1 MKTFKVHPTRKEYR
15 TEYLLS
21 NDWRQKSTIVLNRD
35 KVCYICQR
43 NSATDAHHLTYER
56 LGVENLETDLIGVCR
71 ICHNRIHNHEL
82 LQEITDK
89 NELRQIFFKSYKKY
103 TIKENLFNKIKSLN
117 RDSLLLIAGFFKI
130 SLNDLNTL
138 KNKEVDFFTMQ
149 KVFKLLN
156 CPKKFKQNK
165 KTKKQTRGPN
175 YVLYE
180 LKKEKDE
187 FKKAKKEAKKLINN
201 TLKLI
206 SQKQKNILLTFRN
219 KRDILF
225 DSLKLI
231 KSKQI
236 AFYTLEKEL
245 FDLINAQKLNKDL
258 VPVVKEC
265 YLTLKKDA
273 SMVQW
278 LT

>member
-1 MKTFKVHPTRKEYR
+1 METFKVHPTRKEYR

-21 NDWRQKSTIVLNRD
+21 NDWRQKSSIILDRD
-35 KVCYICQR
+35 KICYICQKQP
-43 NSATDAHHLTYER
+43 ATDAHHLTYER
-56 LGVENLETDLIGVCR
+56 LGVENLDTDLIGICR
-71 ICHNRIHNHEL
+71 NCHNRIHKHEL
-82 LQEITDK
+82 LQEIK
-89 NELRQIFFKSYKKY
+89 NKDELRQIFFKSYKKY

-117 RDSLLLIAGFFKI
+117 RDSLLLIAGIFKI
-130 SLNDLNTL
+130 SLNDLKIL

-156 CPKKFKQNK
+156 CPKKFKQIKNP
-165 KTKKQTRGPN
+165 KKQSRGPN

-187 FKKAKKEAKKLINN
+187 FKKAKKEAKKLIDDI
-201 TLKLI
+201 LKLT

-231 KSKQI
+231 KSKQT

-245 FDLINAQKLNKDL
+245 FDLINTQKLNKDL
-258 VPVVKEC
+258 ITVIKEC
-265 YLTLKKDA
+265 YLTLRKDA

>member
-1 MKTFKVHPTRKEYR
+1 METYKVHLTRKEYR

-21 NDWRQKSTIVLNRD
+21 DDWRQKSSIILNRD
-35 KVCYICQR
+35 KICYICQKQ
-43 NSATDAHHLTYER
+43 SATDAHHLTYER

-71 ICHNRIHNHEL
+71 NCHNRIHNYEL
-82 LQEITDK
+82 LQEITNKD
-89 NELRQIFFKSYKKY
+89 ELRQIFFKSYKKY
-103 TIKENLFNKIKSLN
+103 IIKENLFNKIKSLN
-117 RDSLLLIAGFFKI
+117 RDSLLLIAGLFKI
-130 SLNDLNTL
+130 SLNDLKIL

-156 CPKKFKQNK
+156 CPKKFKQ
-165 KTKKQTRGPN
+165 TKKIKKQSRGPN

-187 FKKAKKEAKKLINN
+187 LKKAKKEAKKLINN
-201 TLKLI
+201 TLKLVA
-206 SQKQKNILLTFRN
+206 QKEKNILLTFRN
-219 KRDILF
+219 KKDILF

-231 KSKQI
+231 KSKQT
-236 AFYTLEKEL
+236 AFYTIEKEL
-245 FDLINAQKLNKDL
+245 FDLINAQKLNKEL
-258 VPVVKEC
+258 IPVIKEC
-265 YLTLKKDA
+265 YLTLRKDA

>member
-1 MKTFKVHPTRKEYR
+1 METFKVHPTRKEYR

-21 NDWRQKSTIVLNRD
+21 DDWRQKSSIILNRD
-35 KVCYICQR
+35 KICYICQKQ
-43 NSATDAHHLTYER
+43 SATDAHHLTYER

-71 ICHNRIHNHEL
+71 TCHNRIHNHEL
-82 LQEITDK
+82 LQEIINKD
-89 NELRQIFFKSYKKY
+89 ELRQIFFKSYKRY
-103 TIKENLFNKIKSLN
+103 IIKENLFNKIKSLN
-117 RDSLLLIAGFFKI
+117 RDSLLLIAGLFKI
-130 SLNDLNTL
+130 SLSDLNIL

-156 CPKKFKQNK
+156 CPKKFKQ
-165 KTKKQTRGPN
+165 TKKVKKQSRGPS

-187 FKKAKKEAKKLINN
+187 FKRAKKEAKNLINN

-206 SQKQKNILLTFRN
+206 TQKEKNILLTFRN
-219 KRDILF
+219 KKDILF

-231 KSKQI
+231 KSKQA

-245 FDLINAQKLNKDL
+245 FDLINTQKLNKDL
-258 VPVVKEC
+258 IPVVKEC

>member
-1 MKTFKVHPTRKEYR
+1 METFKVHPTRKEYR

-21 NDWRQKSTIVLNRD
+21 NDWRQKSSIILNRD
-35 KVCYICQR
+35 KICYICQKQP
-43 NSATDAHHLTYER
+43 ATDAHHLTYER
-56 LGVENLETDLIGVCR
+56 LGVENLETDIIGVCR
-71 ICHNRIHNHEL
+71 NCHNRIHKHEL
-82 LQEITDK
+82 LQKIK
-89 NELRQIFFKSYKKY
+89 NKDELRQVFLKSYKKY
-103 TIKENLFNKIKSLN
+103 TIKENLYNKIKSLN
-117 RDSLLLIAGFFKI
+117 RDSLLLITGIFKI
-130 SLNDLNTL
+130 SLNDLKTL

-149 KVFKLLN
+149 NVFKLLN
-156 CPKKFKQNK
+156 YPKKFKHIK
-165 KTKKQTRGPN
+165 KTKKQPRGPN

-201 TLKLI
+201 TIKLI

-219 KRDILF
+219 NRDILF

-231 KSKQI
+231 KSKQT

-258 VPVVKEC
+258 IPAVKEC

>member
-15 TEYLLS
+15 TEYLFS
-21 NDWRQKSTIVLNRD
+21 DDWRQKSSIILNRD
-35 KVCYICQR
+35 KICYICR
-43 NSATDAHHLTYER
+43 KNSATDAHHLTYER
-56 LGVENLETDLIGVCR
+56 LGIENLETDLIGVCR
-71 ICHNRIHNHEL
+71 ACHNRIHKHEL
-82 LQEITDK
+82 LQEIK
-89 NELRQIFFKSYKKY
+89 NKDELRQIFFKSYKRY
-103 TIKENLFNKIKSLN
+103 TIKESLYNKIKSLN
-117 RDSLLLIAGFFKI
+117 RDSLLLIAGIFKI
-130 SLNDLNTL
+130 SLNDLNIL

-156 CPKKFKQNK
+156 CPKKFKQ
-165 KTKKQTRGPN
+165 TKKIKKQSQGTS

-187 FKKAKKEAKKLINN
+187 FKKAKKEAKNLINN
-201 TLKLI
+201 TLKLAV
-206 SQKQKNILLTFRN
+206 QKEKNILLTFRN

-231 KSKQI
+231 KSKQA

-245 FDLINAQKLNKDL
+245 FDLINTQKLNKDL
-258 VPVVKEC
+258 IPVVREC
-265 YLTLKKDA
+265 YLTLRKDA

>member
-1 MKTFKVHPTRKEYR
+1 METFKVHPTRKEYR

-21 NDWRQKSTIVLNRD
+21 NDWRQKSFIVLDRD
-35 KVCYICQR
+35 KICYICQKQL
-43 NSATDAHHLTYER
+43 ATDAHHLTYER

-71 ICHNRIHNHEL
+71 NCHNRIHKHEL
-82 LQEITDK
+82 LQEIK
-89 NELRQIFFKSYKKY
+89 NKDELRQIFFKSYKKY

-117 RDSLLLIAGFFKI
+117 RDSLLLIAGIFKI
-130 SLNDLNTL
+130 SLNDLKKL

-156 CPKKFKQNK
+156 YPKKFKQIKKNK
-165 KTKKQTRGPN
+165 KQSRGPN

-187 FKKAKKEAKKLINN
+187 FKKAKKEAKKLINDI
-201 TLKLI
+201 LKLI

-219 KRDILF
+219 KRDTLF

-231 KSKQI
+231 KSKQT

-245 FDLINAQKLNKDL
+245 FDLINTQKLNKDL
-258 VPVVKEC
+258 IPVIKEC
-265 YLTLKKDA
+265 YLTLRKDA